1 MLTGPG
7 PIGVAGPQPPIHAN
21 AQPYQQQQRDAA
33 LQHQLAQR
41 RARKPHDRNMP
52 DGVED
57 AVIGN
62 GVEEYKRLRDVE
74 RKLDYTMMR
83 KRLDIHDSVTRNGRR
98 FRTMRVWIS
107 NTAQNQPWQATSLD
121 ENAFDF
127 SQAEDGTYRVKIE
140 GRLLDEDE
148 PLLEDEEDETI
159 GSVPNTMDGNGED
172 LEKTKTSQPSRK
184 RFSQFF
190 KAITVEFDKFKG
202 QPADTM
208 NQIEWTKPAAPTADA
223 ASASQSSEFD
233 VLEFERKADE
243 NMNVTV
249 NLTRDENPERYQLSP
264 ALAEVLDTNEGDRA
278 GVVLG
283 IWDYIR
289 AMGLQEDE
297 EKRAIRCDDR
307 LKAVRNQFSQLWIFT
322 DFLS

>member
-1 MLTGPG
+1 MPE
-7 PIGVAGPQPPIHAN
+7 GV
-21 AQPYQQQQRDAA
+21 D
-33 LQHQLAQR
+33 
-41 RARKPHDRNMP
+41 DT
-52 DGVED
+52 
-57 AVIGN
+57 VIGN

-98 FRTMRVWIS
+98 FRTMRIWIS

-148 PLLEDEEDETI
+148 TLLEDEEHEAN
-159 GSVPNTMDGNGED
+159 GVEPNTADGKGED
-172 LEKTKTSQPSRK
+172 SEKTKASQPSRK

-190 KAITVEFDKFKG
+190 KTITVEFDRFKG
-202 QPADTM
+202 QPTDTM
-208 NQIEWTKPAAPTADA
+208 NQIEWAKPAAPAPDA
-223 ASASQSSEFD
+223 ASASQSADFD

-243 NMNVTV
+243 NMNVTI

-264 ALAEVLDTNEGDRA
+264 ALAEVLDSNEGDRA

-307 LKAVRNQFSQLWIFT
+307 LKAVRNCFS
-322 DFLS
+322 